1 MHLFGILEAKETP
14 VLRQICKVL
23 WWTWASLQQSL
34 ANLAPQDKTEQVEET
49 KRKRKSLWEPWFFF
63 ESCRRR
69 VGNDCVKQLFWA
81 EWHKNETSQNAIL
94 DNSNDFWLY
103 IVNHSHIVLRQV
115 MLIFLSLAHVLHD
128 VNWWLGQFPKRGL
141 QGAAGTTLWDFS
153 AVLSRERVTA
163 DNNEA
168 LENCKAPDSSYKMNL
183 KKEGYGEMANF

>member
-69 VGNDCVKQLFWA
+69 VGYDCVKQLFWA
-81 EWHKNETSQNAIL
+81 EWNKNETSQNAIL
-94 DNSNDFWLY
+94 DNSSDFWFY

-128 VNWWLGQFPKRGL
+128 VNWWLGQFPSEACKVLQRQLCGTFQLFFHGAGHCWQQRGVGKL
-141 QGAAGTTLWDFS
+141 QGTWQFL
-153 AVLSRERVTA
+153 
-163 DNNEA
+163 
-168 LENCKAPDSSYKMNL
+168 
-183 KKEGYGEMANF
+183 